1 MSDKLLSQ
9 QEIEALMSSLTVEPD
24 EPATAA
30 ATDSHTPH
38 YHAAPSRPVKLYDFR
53 RPDKFSKEHLRALR
67 IIHESFARGLASA
80 LASYLRSTIQIRLT
94 MVEQATYDEYIRS
107 LPTPTVMYVVS
118 PHPLPG
124 NAVIELN
131 LPVAR
136 VILDRLLGGSGSA
149 QSASAEM
156 TEIEMALLKTVG
168 GLLMNNLRDAWSN
181 VVAMEP
187 TMQEPTL
194 SPEFVQGTLPTE
206 TTVMLVFEISL
217 FQTTGTLSVC
227 LPHPV
232 LQSVMESL
240 TSQVWSAG
248 ATRSTTE
255 EPSQSRP
262 ERLNPVALPITVEL
276 GSVGVSVRDLLALTE
291 GQIIKLDTAS
301 SGSLAVR
308 VGQHVKFNARPG
320 LAGKNLAVQITGTR
334 G

>member
-24 EPATAA
+24 EPPAAPATDHPAA
-30 ATDSHTPH
+30 A
-38 YHAAPSRPVKLYDFR
+38 SRPVKVYDFR

-107 LPTPTVMYVVS
+107 LPTPTVMYVIS

-124 NAVIELN
+124 NAVIEMN

-136 VILDRLLGGSGSA
+136 VILDRLLGGSGTTHGA
-149 QSASAEM
+149 TAEM

-168 GLLMNNLRDAWSN
+168 GLLMANLRDAWSN
-181 VVAMEP
+181 VTQMEP
-187 TMQEPTL
+187 TLQEPTL
-194 SPEFVQGTLPTE
+194 SPEFVQVTLPTE

-227 LPHPV
+227 IPHPV

-240 TSQVWSAG
+240 TSHVWSAG
-248 ATRSTTE
+248 TPRPVAE
-255 EPSQSRP
+255 EPSLNRP
-262 ERLNPVALPITVEL
+262 ERLSPAALPITVEL
-276 GSVGVSVRDLLALTE
+276 GSVELSLRDVLSLTE
-291 GQIIKLDTAS
+291 GQIIKLDTPS

-308 VGQHVKFNARPG
+308 VGQHVKFSGRPG
-320 LAGKNLAVQITGTR
+320 LAGRNLAVQITGTR

>member
-24 EPATAA
+24 EPAV
-30 ATDSHTPH
+30 ATVGEARHH
-38 YHAAPSRPVKLYDFR
+38 HHAGPSRPVKLYDFR

-107 LPTPTVMYVVS
+107 LPTPTVMYVIS
-118 PHPLPG
+118 PQPLPG
-124 NAVIELN
+124 SAVIEMN

-136 VILDRLLGGSGSA
+136 VILDRLLGGSGSP

-187 TMQEPTL
+187 TLQEPTL
-194 SPEFVQGTLPTE
+194 SPEFVQVTLPTE

-217 FQTTGTLSVC
+217 FQTTGTLSLC
-227 LPHPV
+227 IPHPV

-248 ATRSTTE
+248 ASQTAAE
-255 EPSQSRP
+255 EPALTRP
-262 ERLNPVALPITVEL
+262 ERLSAVALPITVEL
-276 GSVGVSVRDLLALTE
+276 GSVEVSVRDLLSISE
-291 GQIIKLDTAS
+291 GQVIKLDTP
-301 SGSLAVR
+301 SGGNLAVR
-308 VGQHVKFNARPG
+308 VGQHVKFSARPG
-320 LAGKNLAVQITGTR
+320 LAGRNLAVQIVGAR

>member
-24 EPATAA
+24 ESA
-30 ATDSHTPH
+30 ATTTS
-38 YHAAPSRPVKLYDFR
+38 AARHRQAGPSRPVKLYDFR

-107 LPTPTVMYVVS
+107 LPTPTVMYVIS
-118 PHPLPG
+118 PQPLPG
-124 NAVIELN
+124 NAVVEMN

-136 VILDRLLGGSGSA
+136 VILDRLLGGSGTA
-149 QSASAEM
+149 QSSNAEM

-168 GLLMNNLRDAWSN
+168 GMLVNNLRDAWSN

-187 TMQEPTL
+187 TIQEPTL
-194 SPEFVQGTLPTE
+194 SPEFVQVTLPTE

-217 FQTTGTLSVC
+217 FQTTGTLSLC
-227 LPHPV
+227 IPHPV

-248 ATRSTTE
+248 ASQPVTE
-255 EPSQSRP
+255 EPTLTRP
-262 ERLNPVALPITVEL
+262 ERLSPVALPITVEL
-276 GSVGVSVRDLLALTE
+276 GSVALNVRDLLALTE
-291 GQIIKLDTAS
+291 GQVIKLDTP
-301 SGSLAVR
+301 SGGNLAVR

-320 LAGKNLAVQITGTR
+320 LAGRNLAVQIVGTR

>member
-24 EPATAA
+24 EPTAATAS
-30 ATDSHTPH
+30 DSHH
-38 YHAAPSRPVKLYDFR
+38 HHAAPSRPVKLYDFR

-107 LPTPTVMYVVS
+107 LPTPTVMYVIS

-124 NAVIELN
+124 NAVVEMN

-136 VILDRLLGGSGSA
+136 VILDRLLGGNGSPQSTSG
-149 QSASAEM
+149 EM

-168 GLLMNNLRDAWSN
+168 GLLMSNLRDAWSN
-181 VVAMEP
+181 VAQLEP
-187 TMQEPTL
+187 TLQEPTL
-194 SPEFVQGTLPTE
+194 SPEFVQVTLPAE

-227 LPHPV
+227 IPHPV

-248 ATRSTTE
+248 SPRSETA
-255 EPSQSRP
+255 EPTLTRP

-276 GSVGVSVRDLLALTE
+276 GSVGLSLRDLLGLTE
-291 GQIIKLDTAS
+291 GQVIKLDTSS
-301 SGSLAVR
+301 SGNLAVR

>member
-24 EPATAA
+24 ESAA
-30 ATDSHTPH
+30 AASDTRH
-38 YHAAPSRPVKLYDFR
+38 YRAGPSRPVKLYDFR

-67 IIHESFARGLASA
+67 IVHESFARGLASA
-80 LASYLRSTIQIRLT
+80 LASYLRSTVQIRLT

-107 LPTPTVMYVVS
+107 LPTPTVMYVVT
-118 PHPLPG
+118 PQPLPG
-124 NAVIELN
+124 NAVIEMN

-149 QSASAEM
+149 QNSSTEM
-156 TEIEMALLKTVG
+156 TEIEMALLKTIG
-168 GLLMNNLRDAWSN
+168 GLLINNLRDAWSN
-181 VVAMEP
+181 VVDMEP
-187 TMQEPTL
+187 SIQEPTL
-194 SPEFVQGTLPTE
+194 SPEFVQVTLPTE

-217 FQTTGTLSVC
+217 FQTTGTLSLC

-248 ATRSTTE
+248 ASPTVAE
-255 EPSQSRP
+255 EPTLTRP
-262 ERLNPVALPITVEL
+262 ERLSPVALPITVEL
-276 GSVGVSVRDLLALTE
+276 GSVALNVRDLLCLTE
-291 GQIIKLDTAS
+291 GQVIKLDTP
-301 SGSLAVR
+301 SGGNLAVR

-320 LAGKNLAVQITGTR
+320 LAGRNLAVQITGTR

>member
-9 QEIEALMSSLTVEPD
+9 AEIEALMSSLAAEPE
-24 EPATAA
+24 EPAA
-30 ATDSHTPH
+30 ATAPDAHR
-38 YHAAPSRPVKLYDFR
+38 HAVPSRPVKLYDFR

-67 IIHESFARGLASA
+67 IIHESFARSLASA

-107 LPTPTVMYVVS
+107 LPTPTVMYVIA

-124 NAVIELN
+124 SAVIEMN
-131 LPVAR
+131 LPVGR
-136 VILDRLLGGSGSA
+136 VILDRLLGGSGSP
-149 QSASAEM
+149 QSATAEM

-168 GLLMNNLRDAWSN
+168 GLLVSHLRDAWSN
-181 VVAMEP
+181 VTALEP
-187 TMQEPTL
+187 TLQEPTL
-194 SPEFVQGTLPTE
+194 SPEFVQVTLPTE

-217 FQTTGTLSVC
+217 FGTTGTLSLC
-227 LPHPV
+227 IPHPV
-232 LQSVMESL
+232 LQPVMESL

-248 ATRSTTE
+248 APGAE
-255 EPSQSRP
+255 AQEPALTRP

-276 GSVGVSVRDLLALTE
+276 GTVELSVRELLGLTE
-291 GQIIKLDTAS
+291 GQIIKLDTPS
-301 SGSLAVR
+301 NGNLAVR

-320 LAGKNLAVQITGTR
+320 LAGRNLAVQIVGTR

>member
-24 EPATAA
+24 EPAA
-30 ATDSHTPH
+30 ATATDA
-38 YHAAPSRPVKLYDFR
+38 YHAVASWPVKLYDFR

-67 IIHESFARGLASA
+67 ITHESFARGLASA
-80 LASYLRSTIQIRLT
+80 LASYLRSAIQIRLT

-118 PHPLPG
+118 PQPLPG
-124 NAVIELN
+124 NMVIEMN

-149 QSASAEM
+149 QSASGEM

-168 GLLMNNLRDAWSN
+168 GLLISNLRDAWSN
-181 VVAMEP
+181 VASLQP
-187 TMQEPTL
+187 TVQEPTL
-194 SPEFVQGTLPTE
+194 SPEFVQVTLPTE

-217 FQTTGTLSVC
+217 FQTTGTLSLC
-227 LPHPV
+227 IPHPV
-232 LQSVMESL
+232 LQPVMESL

-248 ATRSTTE
+248 AARPETA
-255 EPSQSRP
+255 EPTLTRP
-262 ERLNPVALPITVEL
+262 ERLNPVALPLTVEL
-276 GSVGVSVRDLLALTE
+276 GSVGLSLRDLLALTE
-291 GQIIKLDTAS
+291 GQVIKLDTPAN
-301 SGSLAVR
+301 GSLAVR

-320 LAGKNLAVQITGTR
+320 LAGKNLAVQITGVR